1 MSIDFERPWL
11 LLLLPLS
18 LGLVYVLWRTSRTY
32 MPTDKEIQQ
41 DADVWAFQAYNLG
54 IKEPPAG

>member
-1 MSIDFERPWL
+1 
-11 LLLLPLS
+11 
-18 LGLVYVLWRTSRTY
+18 

-54 IKEPPAG
+54 VTQAPASK

>member
-1 MSIDFERPWL
+1 
-11 LLLLPLS
+11 
-18 LGLVYVLWRTSRTY
+18 